1 MRLPNRKLSFVAIFA
16 FFSAFA
22 TAVSAQSSG
31 VQQRITQAVD
41 ESNLVRIKG
50 TVHPLANAA
59 NDSGAAP
66 DGMPLERLHLVFK
79 RSQAQESALK
89 QLISEMHTPGSSSY
103 HKWLTPEQ
111 FGEQFGPADQDVAT
125 VESWLTSH
133 GFQVSAVKPGKQVLE
148 FSGSVAQMR
157 GAFHTQ
163 IHKYMVNGEAHYANA
178 DDPAIPSAIA
188 PVISG
193 FASLNNFRAHRL
205 TQFLGKA
212 TYDPKTHT
220 ATPQWTYPV
229 QGGVNYVVAPG
240 DFAVQYDL
248 NPLYTAGTTGAGQT
262 IAIINDSNINIDLVN
277 QFRSIFGLSAN
288 PPQVIIDGN
297 DPGIDGTNNPD
308 GPNFDSFEAYID
320 VEWSG
325 ATAPGATVDLVIAGD
340 TALQSGLALA
350 AQHAVFGNVAPV
362 ISLSFGSCEAT
373 TNNAFFS
380 SLWEEAAAQ
389 GQTVLVSS
397 GDSGSAGCDNPG
409 QAIAIDGLAVNGF
422 ASTPFNVAV
431 GGTDFF
437 YSSFNSTQTA
447 INAQLATFWGAPT
460 GTNSPPPPNGASLLM
475 TIPEQPW
482 NNSQYGLNLPPS
494 FLSLTGTTTIVGGGG
509 GASVVYTKPA
519 FQTGTGVPADGARD
533 LPDVSLFAANGAN
546 LSFYPSCANDGDC
559 QPGGTPVQISGAGGT
574 SFASPE
580 FAGIMAL
587 VNQKYGR
594 QGQADFVLYP
604 LKTQFPAAFHD
615 VSQGTNS
622 VPCEFSPTKGPNCIS
637 AGAGAVVLGT
647 ITEGEL
653 GTGST
658 ADYTAAAGYNLAT
671 GLGTVDASVLVADW
685 NKVAFTG
692 TSTTLTPSK
701 TSFAHGSSITVSG
714 TVTGSTPTGEVALMT
729 DSTEPVNQGQTFFTL
744 SGGAY
749 SGSVSFLPGGT
760 YNIWGQYGGDTKN
773 SESVST
779 KTSITVSPE
788 ASSIGFNILNALGN
802 IVITSGATN
811 IPYGVQLILS
821 SRPFPAACSS
831 PSSSCATS
839 DTAPTGTVAFS
850 DNGAVINT
858 AVLNAEGD
866 AEYNAPFSV
875 GTHLV
880 VPSYSGDNSYN
891 SSTAAGVNFTI
902 VKDIPLVALSAA
914 NENGSGQFLS
924 GQATVFNIQVAN
936 SAIVDAGAPPNFVF
950 PVPVAPPTGNITVSG
965 FPSGVPTTATL
976 NAAVDPEFQAAEGVA
991 TITAPANTP
1000 TGNYNVTISYPGDSN
1015 YAATSVSGNVSIVS
1029 SVGGLASTTTASAS
1043 AVSTSPT
1050 AAITVTGTVTG
1061 QSGHPAPTGD
1071 IIIFSSGFEFT
1082 QEIPIVPG
1090 AGDTSTFSITF
1101 SSSQFLFQGANFVTL
1116 QYTGDGTYHASAT
1129 TLNGGGPISNPLS
1142 DFSIVPETTIVPVAA
1157 GGSSSDVVNVS
1168 SVNGFGGTAGG
1179 TVSFTCT
1186 AAAGITC
1193 STPSSV
1199 TVYGSSSAAITL
1211 GVSATSPLASG
1222 NYNILLTGTAGSFVH
1237 TLAIQA
1243 AVSPNAAMN
1252 LSLTATPPSPTPI
1265 IITTPG
1271 QTGTSVV
1278 TATAEGGL
1286 TGTVNFSVVL
1296 SPTNLFEPPN
1306 CAFASPSVA
1315 FSGGKAQST
1324 LSCTTTAVVAEI
1336 VPTGNRPQG
1345 PSWLMASGVLT
1356 ASVALCFLL
1365 LIMPVRR
1372 RRAFALFAA
1381 MAFIVIAFG
1390 CGGGSGGGGGGGT
1403 PNAGTTPGT
1412 YYATVSASV
1421 TNGGVTVTQST
1432 TIPVTVQ

>member
-1 MRLPNRKLSFVAIFA
+1 MRLLNKKLSFVAIFA
-16 FFSAFA
+16 FFSPFA
-22 TAVSAQSSG
+22 AAVSAQSSG
-31 VQQRITQAVD
+31 VQPRITQAVN
-41 ESNLVRIKG
+41 ESSLVPVKG

-59 NDSGAAP
+59 NDRGAAP
-66 DGMPLERLHLVFK
+66 DGMQLERLHLVFK

-89 QLISEMHTPGSSSY
+89 QLISEMHTPGSPNY
-103 HKWLTPEQ
+103 HKWITPEQ
-111 FGEQFGPADQDVAT
+111 FGEQFGPADQDVAA
-125 VESWLTSH
+125 VGSWLTAH
-133 GFQVSAVKPGKQVLE
+133 GFQVGKVEPGEQVME
-148 FSGSVAQMR
+148 ISGSVAQMR

-163 IHKYMVNGEAHYANA
+163 IHKYMVNGETHFANA
-178 DDPAIPSAIA
+178 DDPQIPSALA
-188 PVISG
+188 PVIGG
-193 FASLNNFRAHRL
+193 FASLNNFHAHRQS
-205 TQFLGKA
+205 QFLGKA
-212 TYDPKTHT
+212 IYDPRTHT

-262 IAIINDSNINIDLVN
+262 IGIINDSNINIDLVN

-297 DPGIDGTNNPD
+297 DPGIDGTNDPD

-325 ATAPGATVDLVIAGD
+325 AAAPGATVDLIIAGD
-340 TALQSGLALA
+340 TALESGLALA
-350 AQHAVFGNVAPV
+350 AEHAVFGNVAP
-362 ISLSFGSCEAT
+362 ILSLSFGVCEAG
-373 TNNAFFS
+373 TNNAFFNQ
-380 SLWEEAAAQ
+380 LWEEAAAQ

-397 GDSGSAGCDNPG
+397 GDTGSAGCDNPG
-409 QAIAIDGLAVNGF
+409 QSFAVDGVAVNGF

-437 YSSFNSTQTA
+437 YSTFNSTQTA

-475 TIPEQPW
+475 PISEQPW

-509 GASVVYTKPA
+509 GASIVYAKPA
-519 FQTGTGVPADGARD
+519 FQTGAGVPADAARD
-533 LPDVSLFAANGAN
+533 LPDVSLFASNGAN
-546 LSFYPSCANDGDC
+546 LSFYPSCAGNGDC

-615 VSQGTNS
+615 VLQGTNS
-622 VPCEFSPTKGPNCIS
+622 MPCEFSPTKGTNCIS
-637 AGAGAVVLGT
+637 AGAGAVVLGS

-658 ADYTAAAGYNLAT
+658 ADYNAGAGYNLAT

-714 TVTGSTPTGEVALMT
+714 TVTGSTPTGEVALIT

-749 SGSVSFLPGGT
+749 SGSISFLPGGT

-773 SESVST
+773 AESTSP

-788 ASSIGFNILNALGN
+788 ASSTSFNIVNALGN

-811 IPYGVQLILS
+811 IPYGAQLILS
-821 SRPFPAACSS
+821 ARPFPAACSS

-839 DTAPTGTVAFS
+839 DTAPTGTVAFL
-850 DNGAVINT
+850 DNGAIINT
-858 AVLNAEGD
+858 AVLNTEGD

-875 GTHLV
+875 GTHV
-880 VPSYSGDNSYN
+880 VSPNYSGDNSYN
-891 SSTAAGVNFTI
+891 TSAASPINFSV
-902 VKDIPLVALSAA
+902 VKDIPLLALSAA
-914 NENGSGQFLS
+914 NENGSGQFIS

-936 SAIVDAGAPPNFVF
+936 SAIIDAGNPPNFVF
-950 PVPVAPPTGNITVSG
+950 PVPVAPPTGTITVKG

-976 NAAVDPEFQAAEGVA
+976 AAAVEPDFQAAEGVA

-1000 TGNYNVTISYPGDSN
+1000 IGTYNVTITYSGDSN
-1015 YAATSVSGNVSIVS
+1015 YSATSGTANVAIVS
-1029 SVGGLASTTTASAS
+1029 SGGLASTTTASAS
-1043 AVSTSPT
+1043 ATSTSPT

-1061 QSGHPAPTGD
+1061 QAGHAAPTGA
-1071 IIIFSSGFEFT
+1071 IIIFSTGLEFN
-1082 QEIPIVPG
+1082 QEIPVVPG
-1090 AGDTSTFSITF
+1090 AGDSSTFSLTLDG
-1101 SSSQFLFQGANFVTL
+1101 FLFQGANFVTL
-1116 QYTGDGTYHASAT
+1116 QYTGDGTYHGSAA
-1129 TLNGGGPISNPLS
+1129 TLNGGGAISNPLS
-1142 DFSIVPETTIVPVAA
+1142 DFSIVPQTTIVPVAA

-1199 TVYGSSSAAITL
+1199 IVYSGSSAAITL

-1222 NYNILLTGTAGSFVH
+1222 NYNILLTGTAGTFVH

-1265 IITTPG
+1265 IISTPG

-1296 SPTNLFEPPN
+1296 SPTNLFEPPD
-1306 CAFASPSVA
+1306 CSFASPSVA

-1336 VPTGNRPQG
+1336 IPTGSRPQG
-1345 PSWLMASGVLT
+1345 PGWLMASGVLT
-1356 ASVALCFLL
+1356 VSVALCFLL
-1365 LIMPVRR
+1365 LFMPNRR
-1372 RRAFALFAA
+1372 RHAFALFAA
-1381 MAFIVIAFG
+1381 LTLIVIAFG
-1390 CGGGSGGGGGGGT
+1390 CGGGSGNNHNPP
-1403 PNAGTTPGT
+1403 PNPGTTPGT
-1412 YYATVSASV
+1412 YYATVNASV
-1421 TNGGVTVTQST
+1421 TNGGVTVTQSA